1 MTKPARQISP
11 NEVVATLLCGQPG
24 MDWDLEKVL
33 PSGEHVSI
41 PYRMQIIATDDSL
54 GALKD
59 AQTSA
64 KDRGELEGYG
74 DIYKESQAHEL
85 LVRAMRHREQREL
98 PDGTKY
104 YPPIFVETRQLR
116 QALTELEMAALLN
129 AYEITK
135 SMFAVV
141 EGLEAHDAESWIA
154 RLSDPLK
161 GPFELARLDSL
172 HWRPCIL
179 MLAQVA
185 RRLLEESG
193 QSLPSLEPTSES
205 DPDSSTSS
213 TGSSGPP
220 PSASSTGAD
229 PVQVPGD
236 RLISKDEAAAIL
248 KQRKGEKE

>member
-1 MTKPARQISP
+1 MTKPVRKIDP
-11 NEVVATLLCGQPG
+11 NDILATLLKGQPG
-24 MDWDLEKVL
+24 MDWDLEKAL
-33 PSGEHVSI
+33 PNGERVSM
-41 PYRMQIIATDDSL
+41 PYRMQLLSTEDSL
-54 GALKD
+54 QALKD
-59 AQTSA
+59 AQATA
-64 KDRGELEGYG
+64 KERGEVEGYG

-85 LVRAMRHREQREL
+85 LIRAMRHRDLREL
-98 PDGTKY
+98 SDGTSY
-104 YPPIFVETRQLR
+104 YPPIFVEAWQLR
-116 QALTELEMAALLN
+116 KALTELEMAALLN

-135 SMFAVV
+135 STFAVV

-154 RLSDPLK
+154 RLSDPLR
-161 GPFELARLDSL
+161 GPFALAALDSL

-193 QSLPSLEPTSES
+193 QKLPSLDSSSES

-220 PSASSTGAD
+220 PSASSTGPDA
-229 PVQVPGD
+229 VQVPGD

-248 KQRKGEKE
+248 KQRKGQE